1 MRRTRRH
8 RTAARETAHTTTT
21 LVLTV
26 LVALALV
33 AVVPD
38 VGTAALAVGD
48 RPDGVSG
55 DTTRVVGDSLN
66 ATATP
71 ATVAASVGDSIE
83 VSGSTDGSVSAV
95 RLYLVGP
102 RGTFLDEAGRTEAM
116 ETASVAD
123 ETFAVTYAAFSRRGS
138 YSLLVVSP
146 RADGSFETTETL
158 DRDSLPSRMTRDQAV
173 DTVKHAYSGDEVVEL
188 TLRGETPSLA
198 IDPIGENGTVPR
210 ENGVEVSGT
219 SNRGDGR
226 SVTVDVL
233 DADGRVVT
241 GTTATVDASAGRWS
255 TELDTSTLD
264 PGTYTLYVDDLAST
278 ASAPL
283 VVVDDEDA
291 TAATTPAETPI
302 PDGDAEAAEAAG
314 TPDAGETVDNVT
326 GAALANA
333 TDGLDDATSV
343 LGGSETNATTNTTAN
358 ETANASATGNGS
370 VNDSASGADGSTSEG
385 LPGFGVVAALAAV
398 VVLAAAARRRT
409 DG

>member
-1 MRRTRRH
+1 M
-8 RTAARETAHTTTT
+8 T

-26 LVALALV
+26 LVVLALV

-48 RPDGVSG
+48 RPDSVSS
-55 DTTRVVGDSLN
+55 DTARVVGDSLN
-66 ATATP
+66 VTATP
-71 ATVAASVGDSIE
+71 AAVAATVGDSVE
-83 VSGSTDGSVSAV
+83 VSGSADGSVSAV

-123 ETFAVTYAAFSRRGS
+123 ETFAVTYTAFSRRGS
-138 YSLLVVSP
+138 YSLLVVGP
-146 RADGSFETTETL
+146 RADGTFETTETL
-158 DRDSLPSRMTRDQAV
+158 DRGSLPSGMTRDQAV
-173 DTVKHAYSGDEVVEL
+173 DTIKHAYSGDEVVEL
-188 TLRGETPSLA
+188 TLRGETPTLTV
-198 IDPIGENGTVPR
+198 DPIGENGTVPR
-210 ENGVEVSGT
+210 EDGVEVSGT

-233 DADGRVVT
+233 DGDGRVVA

-255 TELDTSTLD
+255 TKLDTSTLVS
-264 PGTYTLYVDDLAST
+264 GTYTLYVDDLAST

-291 TAATTPAETPI
+291 TGATTPAETPI
-302 PDGDAEAAEAAG
+302 STRDAGAVG
-314 TPDAGETVDNVT
+314 TPNASETIDDVT
-326 GAALANA
+326 GAALTNA
-333 TDGLDDATSV
+333 TDGLDNATSV
-343 LGGSETNATTNTTAN
+343 LGGSKTNATANATAN

-370 VNDSASGADGSTSEG
+370 VDDSASGADGSTSEG

-398 VVLAAAARRRT
+398 VALAVAARRRT
-409 DG
+409 EG

>member
-8 RTAARETAHTTTT
+8 RTAARETAHTTAT

-38 VGTAALAVGD
+38 VGTATVAVGD
-48 RPDGVSG
+48 RPDTGVVSS

-66 ATATP
+66 VTATP
-71 ATVAASVGDSIE
+71 AAVAASVGDSIE
-83 VSGSTDGSVSAV
+83 VSGSADGSVSAV

-123 ETFAVTYAAFSRRGS
+123 ETFAVTYTAFSRRGS

-146 RADGSFETTETL
+146 RADGGFETTEML
-158 DRDSLPSRMTRDQAV
+158 DRGSLPSGMTRDQAV
-173 DTVKHAYSGDEVVEL
+173 DTVKHAYGGDEVVEL

-198 IDPIGENGTVPR
+198 IDPIGEHGTVPR
-210 ENGVEVSGT
+210 EDGVEVSGT

-233 DADGRVVT
+233 DGDGRVVA

-255 TELDTSTLD
+255 TKLDTSTLVS
-264 PGTYTLYVDDLAST
+264 GTYTLYVDDLAST

-291 TAATTPAETPI
+291 TGATTPAETPI
-302 PDGDAEAAEAAG
+302 STRDAGAVG
-314 TPDAGETVDNVT
+314 TPNASETIDDVT
-326 GAALANA
+326 GAALTNA
-333 TDGLDDATSV
+333 TDGLDNATSV
-343 LGGSETNATTNTTAN
+343 LGGSKTNATANATAN

-370 VNDSASGADGSTSEG
+370 VDDSASGADGSTSEG

-398 VVLAAAARRRT
+398 VALAVAARRRT
-409 DG
+409 EG